1 VSLLSIEDLRVG
13 FSTLDGEVEAVAGI
27 SFELDRGRILG
38 VVGESGSGKT
48 VSALSVLRLL
58 PPSARVLGG
67 RITFDG
73 EDLTTL
79 PERRMREI
87 RGKRIGMVFQDP
99 TTALNPVL
107 RIGDQIE
114 EALEL
119 HNSSMSRREMRRR
132 TVETLEL
139 VGVPD
144 PGRRARQYPHQWS
157 GGMRQRAVI
166 AMALVNDPDLLL
178 ADEPTTAL
186 DATVQAQVLQVIADA
201 RDSRGCAVMLI
212 THDLGIVADHADDVV
227 VMYAGRIAEAC
238 TADTL
243 FGAGGEGSRHP
254 YARALMSS
262 RPGWTDENDR
272 LRPIPGRPPDLLA
285 PPAGCPFHPR
295 CTESADDPRCTG
307 ELPPLADLG
316 GGHRTACHR
325 HDRLA
330 PLEVTR

>member
-1 VSLLSIEDLRVG
+1 MSLLSIEDLRVG
-13 FSTLDGEVEAVAGI
+13 FTTPDGEIEAVAGI
-27 SFELDRGRILG
+27 SYELERGRILG
-38 VVGESGSGKT
+38 IVGESGSGKT

-67 RITFDG
+67 SITFDG
-73 EDLTTL
+73 EELTAL

-87 RGKRIGMVFQDP
+87 RGRRIGMVFQDP
-99 TTALNPVL
+99 TTALNPVV
-107 RIGDQIE
+107 RIGDQID

-119 HNSSMSRREMRRR
+119 HHSSMSRREMRRR

-144 PGRRARQYPHQWS
+144 PARRARQYPHQWS

-201 RDSRGCAVMLI
+201 RDRRGCAVMLI
-212 THDLGIVADHADDVV
+212 THDLGIVADLADDVV

-243 FGAGGEGSRHP
+243 FADSRHP

-262 RPGWTDENDR
+262 RPGWTDETER

-285 PPAGCPFHPR
+285 PPGGCPFHPR
-295 CTESADDPRCTG
+295 CPESADDPRCSG
-307 ELPPLADLG
+307 ELPPLFEVGA
-316 GGHRTACHR
+316 GHSTACHR

-330 PLEVTR
+330 PLEVAP